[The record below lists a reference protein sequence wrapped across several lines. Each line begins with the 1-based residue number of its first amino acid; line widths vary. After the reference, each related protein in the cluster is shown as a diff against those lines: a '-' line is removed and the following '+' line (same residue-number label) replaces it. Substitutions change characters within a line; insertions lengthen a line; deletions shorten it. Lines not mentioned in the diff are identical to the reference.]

1 MNDRRNDSMNARMK
15 KTLLVF
21 SHLRWNFVYQR
32 PQHLLSRLAERYDV
46 VFVEEPVRREEH
58 DGDDR
63 LDVSVVEPGIT
74 VVTPR
79 TTAAQ
84 WGFHDAQIARIGPL
98 LERFL
103 PRISRSDLLVWF
115 YTPMALPLLDRFD
128 AALVVYDC
136 MDELSAFLGA
146 PPELVQREAKLMAIA
161 DVVLTGGPSLHEAKR
176 HRHPNVLCLP
186 SSVDAAHFAGG
197 EPDGSDAAREAE
209 QLQAGVGRPRIGF
222 FGVIDERLDIAL
234 VARLADAHPDW
245 QIVMVG
251 PVVKIDPADLPRRD
265 NIHWL
270 GQRSYAMLP
279 YLLHGWDLCILPFA
293 LNAATRF
300 ISPTKTLEYMAAG
313 KPVVSTAVRDVD
325 WLYGAAVVSAADH
338 AGFISACEQLLN
350 ERGDARARRAAAAAM
365 LVARSSWDRTAQS
378 VSVALDAVEGEFAAP
393 DYVQP

>member
-1 MNDRRNDSMNARMK
+1 MTARLSDRMKK

-21 SHLRWNFVYQR
+21 SHLRWNFVWQR
-32 PQHLLSRLAERYDV
+32 PQHLLSRLASRYDV
-46 VFVEEPVRREEH
+46 VFVEEPLRRDEH
-58 DGDDR
+58 DGHDR
-63 LDVSVVEPGIT
+63 LDVAVVAPGIT

-79 TTAAQ
+79 TSLAQ

-98 LERFL
+98 LEGIL
-103 PRISRSDLLVWF
+103 PRVDRSDLLVWF
-115 YTPMALPLLDRFD
+115 YTPMALPLLDRVD
-128 AALVVYDC
+128 AGLVVYDC

-146 PPELVQREAKLMAIA
+146 PPELVEREAKLMAVA

-209 QLQAGVGRPRIGF
+209 ALQAGIGRPRLGF

-234 VARLADAHPDW
+234 VTRLADSHPDW

-251 PVVKIDPADLPRRD
+251 PVVKIDPAQLPRRD
-265 NIHWL
+265 NLHWL
-270 GQRSYAMLP
+270 GQRSYTLLP

-293 LNAATRF
+293 LNASTRF

-313 KPVVSTAVRDVD
+313 KPVVSTAVRDVA
-325 WLYGAAVVSAADH
+325 WLYGEAVVSAADH
-338 AGFISACEQLLN
+338 DAFVGACEQLLG
-350 ERGDARARRAAAAAM
+350 EKGDARRKREAAAAM
-365 LVARSSWDRTAQS
+365 LVSRSSWDGTAK
-378 VSVALDAVEGEFAAP
+378 SVAEAIDAAERTRVAAAA
-393 DYVQP
+393 